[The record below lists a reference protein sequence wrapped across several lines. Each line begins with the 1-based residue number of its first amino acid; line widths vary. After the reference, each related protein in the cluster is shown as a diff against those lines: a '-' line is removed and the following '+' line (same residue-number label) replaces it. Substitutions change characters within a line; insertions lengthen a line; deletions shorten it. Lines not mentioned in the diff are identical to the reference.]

1 MLSNWRVR
9 TVDCCGTTFYQV
21 YRITDAAS
29 KKEREETKGGYWT
42 TREEAQELADNLNEE
57 ENNGSDQ

>member
-21 YRITDAAS
+21 YRITDAAT
-29 KKEREETKGGYWT
+29 KKEREETRGGYWIT
-42 TREEAQELADNLNEE
+42 VGEAQRLADCLNEGKTFE
-57 ENNGSDQ
+57 VEP